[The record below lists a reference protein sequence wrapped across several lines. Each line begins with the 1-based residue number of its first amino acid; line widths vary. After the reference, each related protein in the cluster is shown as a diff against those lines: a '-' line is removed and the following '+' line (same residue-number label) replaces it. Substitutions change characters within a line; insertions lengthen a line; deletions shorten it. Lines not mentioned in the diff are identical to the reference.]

1 MSFDIKINLDKV
13 KNIHRNFIR
22 TARQPKFVEADLKF
36 IKAIEHDDVELK
48 QKAVELKQQLR
59 DATKNPQLESATTLE
74 EIKDSWDT
82 GLLGETP
89 YRIYSE

>member
-1 MSFDIKINLDKV
+1 MSFDIKISLDKV

-22 TARQPKFVEADLKF
+22 TARQRKFVEADLKF
-36 IKAIEHDDVELK
+36 IKAIEHDDVESK
-48 QKAVELKQQLR
+48 QEAIELKQQLR